1 MVLGTCMY
9 YICPMLKDIKVEN
22 NVNVGVAIVKELN
35 DSLEIIWNVFV
46 VNLGDDKIVNVFITC
61 KGYGLINGEEK
72 ETSLMRYFLDDI
84 DPQTAIKVEP
94 INPDLFELNNEYFVV
109 FYQNGNMIDKKLT
122 FKENTITEDNLVQVP
137 VLNCLGVLLT

>member
-1 MVLGTCMY
+1 
-9 YICPMLKDIKVEN
+9 MLKDIKVEN

>member
-1 MVLGTCMY
+1 
-9 YICPMLKDIKVEN
+9 MLKDIKVEN
-22 NVNVGVAIVKELN
+22 NASVGVAIVKELN
-35 DSLEIIWNVFV
+35 DSLEMIWNVFV

>member
-1 MVLGTCMY
+1 MVLGSRIY
-9 YICPMLKDIKVEN
+9 YICTMLKDIKVEN
-22 NVNVGVAIVKELN
+22 NANVGVAIVKELN
-35 DSLEIIWNVFV
+35 DSLVIIWNVFV

-61 KGYGLINGEEK
+61 KGFGLINGEEK

>member
-1 MVLGTCMY
+1 M
-9 YICPMLKDIKVEN
+9 MLKDIKVEN
-22 NVNVGVAIVKELN
+22 NANVGVAIVKELN
-35 DSLEIIWNVFV
+35 DSLEMIWNVFV
-46 VNLGDDKIVNVFITC
+46 VNLGDDKIVNVFVTC
-61 KGYGLINGEEK
+61 KGFGLINGEEK

-122 FKENTITEDNLVQVP
+122 FKENTITEGNLVQVP